1 MAVTSTGLPVAKDV
15 RDLLESLL
23 GRDVEL
29 SDGRRL
35 TDAGAT
41 MVGVYV
47 DDRLTMRAL
56 VMMNLHLAATVGSA
70 IGLMPVGGVEGAIE
84 DGELSPVQRDNAA
97 EVLNVVASLFNVGD
111 APHLRLYAT
120 SAPGEA
126 ADDDVVATVAELGGR
141 VDWRVGVKGYPGGLL
156 SVLLV

>member
-1 MAVTSTGLPVAKDV
+1 MATATTELPVAKDV
-15 RDLLESLL
+15 RDLLENLL
-23 GRDVEL
+23 GRDVDL

-35 TDAGAT
+35 TDATAA

-56 VMMNLHLAATVGSA
+56 VMMNLHLAATVGAA
-70 IGLMPVGGVEGAIE
+70 IGLMPVAGVEASIE
-84 DGELSPVQRDNAA
+84 DGALPGVQQDNAA

-120 SAPGEA
+120 SGPGEA
-126 ADDDVVATVAELGGR
+126 ADDDVVATVTELGGR
-141 VDWRVGVKGYPGGLL
+141 ADWRVGVKGYPGGLL
-156 SVLLV
+156 SILLV

>member
-1 MAVTSTGLPVAKDV
+1 MAATATELPVAKDV
-15 RDLLESLL
+15 RDLLEGLL

-35 TDAGAT
+35 TDAAAA

-47 DDRLTMRAL
+47 DDRLGMRAL
-56 VMMNLHLAATVGSA
+56 VLMNLHLAATVGAA
-70 IGLMPVGGVEGAIE
+70 IGLMPVAGVEASIE
-84 DGELSPVQRDNAA
+84 DGELLDVQRDNAA

-120 SAPGEA
+120 SGPGEA
-126 ADDDVVATVAELGGR
+126 ADDDVVAAVTALGGR

>member
-1 MAVTSTGLPVAKDV
+1 MAATTLPTAKDV
-15 RDLLESLL
+15 RDLLEALL
-23 GRDVEL
+23 GRDVDL

-35 TDAGAT
+35 ADATAA

-47 DDRLTMRAL
+47 DDRLGMRAL

-70 IGLMPVGGVEGAIE
+70 IGLMPVGGVEAAIE
-84 DGELSPVQRDNAA
+84 DGELLGVQQDNAA

-120 SAPGEA
+120 SGPGEA
-126 ADDDVVATVAELGGR
+126 APDDVVAAVTELGGR
-141 VDWRVGVKGYPGGLL
+141 ADWCVGVKGYPGGLL